1 MSEKKYININ
11 RADGI
16 GSQLYL
22 FVNFIN
28 NTDEFDFIVD
38 LRNWSYFRQTKEID
52 FNRIFS
58 LFNFHKRVIV
68 DPIKIDKIK
77 KEYITDAVRTNKSYL
92 DYKLTLGH
100 KVNMNGPYTS
110 ENLLMTLKKEPIVD
124 FDIKQ
129 CVGVHGRFG
138 NGERCPQLENRMVSK
153 NLFIEKMKRHN
164 NKCFFVCSD
173 SESFVNFCKDE
184 FGEKI
189 KVQDRTFLPNGCG
202 PGHVPRLYKKN
213 DFEVDPITMLYES
226 YVDMYLLSKCS
237 HLICNFSMFN
247 VLARKKIG
255 LKNIEFLK

>member
-1 MSEKKYININ
+1 MSEKKYINLN
-11 RADGI
+11 RPDGL
-16 GSQLYL
+16 GQQLHMFAIFL
-22 FVNFIN
+22 N

-38 LRNWSYFRQTKEID
+38 LRNWSLFCSTKEID
-52 FNRIFS
+52 FNRIFR
-58 LFNFHKRVIV
+58 LFNFNKRVIV
-68 DPIKIDKIK
+68 DPIKIDKIEK
-77 KEYITDAVRTNKSYL
+77 KYITDVVRTNEKYV
-92 DYKLTLGH
+92 DYELTLGH
-100 KVNMNGPYTS
+100 KVNTDITYTS

-202 PGHVPRLYKKN
+202 PGHSPGLYLKN
-213 DFEVDPITMLYES
+213 NIKVDPITMLNES
-226 YVDMYLLSKCS
+226 YIDMYLLSKCS
-237 HLICNFSMFN
+237 HLICNKSMFN
-247 VLARKKIG
+247 HLARQRIAYKDTEII
-255 LKNIEFLK
+255 N